1 MVSTSLPPAV
11 IPDELAPAFDRF
23 RHRVDRLTATLLVGL
38 HDIHEAH
45 GLSYNEL
52 VRTQRALRRLESETR
67 APSAQSFWDS
77 TAYPRAQMLVT
88 AAQPLIDVA
97 GHTFS
102 DAVSRLSRSVELATV
117 DHQSISPI
125 APGLLR
131 RMIDVGGNVV
141 CTATPSRD
149 EIDQIGE
156 RWHRRLRRA
165 AWKSVVPTQLAM
177 STTALEDRIDRME
190 LELLEQL
197 PWAHGDRLLSA
208 FELAHVDIKTM
219 IRTASR
225 ASTSDPVDRELS
237 ALQL

>member
-23 RHRVDRLTATLLVGL
+23 RHRVDSLTATLLAGMT
-38 HDIHEAH
+38 DIHEAH
-45 GLSYNEL
+45 GLTYAEL

-67 APSAQSFWDS
+67 APSAQAFWDT

-88 AAQPLIDVA
+88 AAEPLVEQA
-97 GHTFS
+97 GHAFG
-102 DAVSRLSRSVELATV
+102 DAANRLTRSVELATES
-117 DHQSISPI
+117 HQSISTI

-141 CTATPSRD
+141 RTATPSRD
-149 EIDQIGE
+149 GIDQIGE

-165 AWKSVVPTQLAM
+165 AWKSVVPSQFAM
-177 STTALEDRIDRME
+177 STAALEDRIDHME

-208 FELAHVDIKTM
+208 FELAHVDVKAM
-219 IRTASR
+219 IRSASQ
-225 ASTSDPVDRELS
+225 ASITNTVDRELS